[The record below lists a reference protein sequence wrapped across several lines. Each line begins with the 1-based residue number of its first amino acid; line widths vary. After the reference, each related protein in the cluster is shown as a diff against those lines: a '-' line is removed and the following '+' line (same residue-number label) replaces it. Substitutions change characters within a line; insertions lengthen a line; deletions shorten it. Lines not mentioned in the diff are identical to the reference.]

1 MAHIPIEGS
10 YVEFMSTPSGDSP
23 RTVWNGVMDVHV
35 YQVDDQ
41 AGSGRAL
48 VFQTT
53 LGSRTAYVFPTN
65 WRDLSDAA
73 LLAISD
79 RTPD

>member
-1 MAHIPIEGS
+1 MIK
-10 YVEFMSTPSGDSP
+10 
-23 RTVWNGVMDVHV
+23 R
-35 YQVDDQ
+35 QV
-41 AGSGRAL
+41 AGRAL
-48 VFQTT
+48 VFRTT
-53 LGSRTAYVFPTN
+53 LGSRTVYVFPTN